1 MDIRL
6 LSVRRADYKC
16 EVKKPATLR
25 EIALSEMEADEMTS
39 FFSPEEIELSNN
51 FLRDGYVVRE
61 TESESNLKGI
71 RQDVIQ
77 IATNRLKQNGLEY
90 ASFDLANSH
99 KFVPNDRLNDLRLT
113 VFTEINKHADIRQR
127 YFSLARHTLAI
138 LVGNELAMQNKVNMS
153 VQQPDDESSVLPM
166 HSDIWTGDSP
176 FQVVLWVPLT
186 DASET
191 NSMFF
196 LPPIAS
202 REARS
207 RVASGEFKSMDQ
219 IENAYRSQLIT
230 MAIPYGKFLIFDSG
244 CLHGNVL
251 NETKTARWSINCRF
265 TGLLTPFT
273 NPERRLGTYYLP
285 ITTRAATKIGLEVLT
300 SERA

>member
-1 MDIRL
+1 MPTDKTVNF
-6 LSVRRADYKC
+6 LSTE
-16 EVKKPATLR
+16 EV
-25 EIALSEMEADEMTS
+25 
-39 FFSPEEIELSNN
+39 ELSST
-51 FLRDGYVVRE
+51 FLQDGFVVCDA
-61 TESESNLKGI
+61 ESEAILEDI

-77 IATNRLKQNGLEY
+77 IASNWLKQNDFNS

-99 KFVPNDRLNDLRLT
+99 NFVPNDQLNDLRLT
-113 VFTEINKHADIRQR
+113 IFAEINKLSDIRQR
-127 YFSLARHTLAI
+127 YFALARQTLAT

-153 VQQPDDESSVLPM
+153 IQQPNDESSVLPM

-202 REARS
+202 REARK
-207 RVASGEFKSMDQ
+207 RVANGEFKSMDQ
-219 IENAYRSQLIT
+219 IEIAYKTQMIT
-230 MAIPYGKFLIFDSG
+230 MVVPFGKVLIFDSG
-244 CLHGNVL
+244 CLHGNVM
-251 NETKTARWSINCRF
+251 NETKTSRWSINCRF
-265 TGLLTPFT
+265 SGLLTPFT

-285 ITTRAATKIGLEVLT
+285 ITTRAATKMGLEVLN
-300 SERA
+300 SEKA

>member
-1 MDIRL
+1 
-6 LSVRRADYKC
+6 
-16 EVKKPATLR
+16 
-25 EIALSEMEADEMTS
+25 
-39 FFSPEEIELSNN
+39 
-51 FLRDGYVVRE
+51 
-61 TESESNLKGI
+61 
-71 RQDVIQ
+71 
-77 IATNRLKQNGLEY
+77 
-90 ASFDLANSH
+90 
-99 KFVPNDRLNDLRLT
+99 
-113 VFTEINKHADIRQR
+113 
-127 YFSLARHTLAI
+127 

-153 VQQPDDESSVLPM
+153 IQQPNDESSVLPM

-202 REARS
+202 REARN
-207 RVASGEFKSMDQ
+207 RVAAGEFKSMDQ
-219 IENAYRSQLIT
+219 IEIAYKTQMIT
-230 MAIPYGKFLIFDSG
+230 MVVPFGKVLVFDSG

-251 NETKTARWSINCRF
+251 NETKTSRWSINCRF

-285 ITTRAATKIGLEVLT
+285 ITTRAATKMGLEVLN
-300 SERA
+300 SEKA

>member
-1 MDIRL
+1 MAKEA
-6 LSVRRADYKC
+6 V
-16 EVKKPATLR
+16 ELR
-25 EIALSEMEADEMTS
+25 EIALSHMEADKTVNFLS
-39 FFSPEEIELSNN
+39 TEEVELSNT
-51 FLRDGYVVRE
+51 FLRDGHVVRE
-61 TESESNLKGI
+61 AESESILESV

-77 IATNRLKQNGLEY
+77 IAKNWLKQNGLES

-113 VFTEINKHADIRQR
+113 IFAEINKLSDIRQR
-127 YFSLARHTLAI
+127 YFSLARQTI
-138 LVGNELAMQNKVNMS
+138 STLVGNELAMQNKVNMS
-153 VQQPDDESSVLPM
+153 VQQLNDESSVLPM

-196 LPPIAS
+196 LPPLAS
-202 REARS
+202 REARN
-207 RVASGEFKSMDQ
+207 RVAAGEFKSMDQ

-230 MAIPYGKFLIFDSG
+230 MVVPHGKVLVFDSS

-251 NETKTARWSINCRF
+251 NETKTSRWSINCRF

-285 ITTRAATKIGLEVLT
+285 ITTRAATKIGLKALT

>member
-1 MDIRL
+1 
-6 LSVRRADYKC
+6 
-16 EVKKPATLR
+16 
-25 EIALSEMEADEMTS
+25 METDKTVS
-39 FFSPEEIELSNN
+39 FLYPEETELSNT

-61 TESESNLKGI
+61 SESELILESI
-71 RQDVIQ
+71 RQDVIR
-77 IATNRLKQNGLEY
+77 IATNWLKQNNFES
-90 ASFDLANSH
+90 ASFDPAYSH
-99 KFVPNDRLNDLRLT
+99 KFVPNDHINDLRLHI
-113 VFTEINKHADIRQR
+113 FAEINKFSDIRQR
-127 YFSLARHTLAI
+127 YFSLARETI
-138 LVGNELAMQNKVNMS
+138 STIVGNELAMQNKVNMS
-153 VQQPDDESSVLPM
+153 VQQPNDESSVLPM

-186 DASET
+186 DASDT

-207 RVASGEFKSMDQ
+207 RVSSGEFRSMEQ
-219 IENAYRSQLIT
+219 IENAYRSQLVT
-230 MAIPYGKFLIFDSG
+230 MVVPYGKVLIFDSS

-285 ITTRAATKIGLEVLT
+285 ITTRAATKIGLEVLN
-300 SERA
+300 SEKA

>member
-1 MDIRL
+1 
-6 LSVRRADYKC
+6 
-16 EVKKPATLR
+16 
-25 EIALSEMEADEMTS
+25 MEADKTVNFLS
-39 FFSPEEIELSNN
+39 TEEVELGNT
-51 FLRDGYVVRE
+51 FLRDGHVVRE
-61 TESESNLKGI
+61 AESESILESV

-77 IATNRLKQNGLEY
+77 IATNWLKQNGLES

-113 VFTEINKHADIRQR
+113 IFAEINKLSDIRQR
-127 YFSLARHTLAI
+127 YFSLARETI
-138 LVGNELAMQNKVNMS
+138 STLVGNELAMQNKVNMS
-153 VQQPDDESSVLPM
+153 VQQPNDESSVLPM

-176 FQVVLWVPLT
+176 FEVVLWVPLT

-207 RVASGEFKSMDQ
+207 RVVSGEFKSMDQ
-219 IENAYRSQLIT
+219 IENAYRSKLIT
-230 MAIPYGKFLIFDSG
+230 MVVPNGKVLIFDSG

-285 ITTRAATKIGLEVLT
+285 ITTRAATKIGLEALT

>member
-1 MDIRL
+1 
-6 LSVRRADYKC
+6 
-16 EVKKPATLR
+16 
-25 EIALSEMEADEMTS
+25 MEADKTVNFLS
-39 FFSPEEIELSNN
+39 TEEVELGNT
-51 FLRDGYVVRE
+51 FLRDGHVVRE
-61 TESESNLKGI
+61 AESESILESV
-71 RQDVIQ
+71 RQDVIK
-77 IATNRLKQNGLEY
+77 IATNWLKQNGLES

-113 VFTEINKHADIRQR
+113 IFAEINKLSDIRQR
-127 YFSLARHTLAI
+127 YFSLARQTI
-138 LVGNELAMQNKVNMS
+138 STLVGNELAMQNKVNMS
-153 VQQPDDESSVLPM
+153 VQQLNDESSVLPM

-196 LPPIAS
+196 LPPLAS
-202 REARS
+202 REARN
-207 RVASGEFKSMDQ
+207 RVAAGEFKSMDQ

-230 MAIPYGKFLIFDSG
+230 MVVPYGKVLVFDSS

-251 NETKTARWSINCRF
+251 NETKTSRWSINCRF

-285 ITTRAATKIGLEVLT
+285 ITTRAATKMGLEIMNT
-300 SERA
+300 DKA

>member
-1 MDIRL
+1 
-6 LSVRRADYKC
+6 V
-16 EVKKPATLR
+16 ATESIELR
-25 EIALSEMEADEMTS
+25 EIALSRMEADKTVS
-39 FFSPEEIELSNN
+39 FLSPEEIKLSST
-51 FLRDGYVVRE
+51 FLRDGYVIR
-61 TESESNLKGI
+61 ESESELILESI
-71 RQDVIQ
+71 RQDVIR
-77 IATNRLKQNGLEY
+77 IATNWLKQNNFES
-90 ASFDLANSH
+90 ASFDLAYSH
-99 KFVPNDRLNDLRLT
+99 KFVPNDHLNDLRLHI
-113 VFTEINKHADIRQR
+113 FAEINKLSDIRQR
-127 YFSLARHTLAI
+127 YFSLARETI
-138 LVGNELAMQNKVNMS
+138 STLVGNELAMQNKVNMS
-153 VQQPDDESSVLPM
+153 IQQPNDESSVLPM

-186 DASET
+186 NASET

-207 RVASGEFKSMDQ
+207 RVASGEFRSMDQ
-219 IENAYRSQLIT
+219 IENAYRSQLVT
-230 MAIPYGKFLIFDSG
+230 MVVPYGKVLIFDSG

-285 ITTRAATKIGLEVLT
+285 ITTRAATKIGLEALT

>member
-1 MDIRL
+1 
-6 LSVRRADYKC
+6 
-16 EVKKPATLR
+16 
-25 EIALSEMEADEMTS
+25 METNKAIS
-39 FFSPEEIELSNN
+39 FFSPDELELTQN

-61 TESESNLKGI
+61 AESESILKSI
-71 RQDVIQ
+71 REDVVR
-77 IATNRLKQNGLEY
+77 IATNWLKQNQLEP
-90 ASFDLANSH
+90 ASFDLAISH
-99 KFVPNDRLNDLRLT
+99 KYVPNDRLNDLRLT
-113 VFTEINKHADIRQR
+113 IFAEINKHSDIRQR
-127 YFSLARHTLAI
+127 YFSLARQTLAT

-186 DASET
+186 DASDT

-196 LPPIAS
+196 LPPNES
-202 REARS
+202 REARH
-207 RVASGEFKSMDQ
+207 RVAAGEFKSMDQ
-219 IENAYRSQLIT
+219 IERAYHSQMIT
-230 MAIPYGKFLIFDSG
+230 MVVPHGKVLIFDSN

-285 ITTRAATKIGLEVLT
+285 ITTRAATKMGLSILN
-300 SERA
+300 ADKA

>member
-1 MDIRL
+1 VAREA
-6 LSVRRADYKC
+6 V
-16 EVKKPATLR
+16 ELR
-25 EIALSEMEADEMTS
+25 EIALSHMEADKTVNFLS
-39 FFSPEEIELSNN
+39 TEEVELSNT
-51 FLRDGYVVRE
+51 FLRDGHVVRE
-61 TESESNLKGI
+61 AESESILESV

-77 IATNRLKQNGLEY
+77 IATNWLKQNGLES
-90 ASFDLANSH
+90 ASFDLPNSH

-113 VFTEINKHADIRQR
+113 IFAEINKLSDIRQR
-127 YFSLARHTLAI
+127 YFSLARQTI
-138 LVGNELAMQNKVNMS
+138 STLVGNELAMQNKVNMS
-153 VQQPDDESSVLPM
+153 VQQPHDESSVLPM

-196 LPPIAS
+196 LPPLAS
-202 REARS
+202 REARN
-207 RVASGEFKSMDQ
+207 RVAAGEFKSMDQ

-230 MAIPYGKFLIFDSG
+230 MVVPYGKVLVFDSS

-251 NETKTARWSINCRF
+251 NETKTSRWSINCRF

-285 ITTRAATKIGLEVLT
+285 ITTRAATKMGLEIMNT
-300 SERA
+300 DKA

>member
-1 MDIRL
+1 
-6 LSVRRADYKC
+6 
-16 EVKKPATLR
+16 
-25 EIALSEMEADEMTS
+25 METDKTIS
-39 FFSPEEIELSNN
+39 FFSSGELELSSI

-61 TESESNLKGI
+61 AESESNLKGI
-71 RQDVIQ
+71 REDVIQ
-77 IATNRLKQNGLEY
+77 IATNWLKQNDLESD
-90 ASFDLANSH
+90 SFDLANSH
-99 KFVPNDRLNDLRLT
+99 KFVPNDQLNDLRLT
-113 VFTEINKHADIRQR
+113 IFAEINKHADIRQR
-127 YFSLARHTLAI
+127 YFSLARQSLAT

-153 VQQPDDESSVLPM
+153 VQQPNDESSVLPM

-202 REARS
+202 REARN
-207 RVASGEFKSMDQ
+207 RVATGEFKSMDQ

-230 MAIPYGKFLIFDSG
+230 MVVPYGKVLIFDSS

-251 NETKTARWSINCRF
+251 NETKTSRWSINCRF

-285 ITTRAATKIGLEVLT
+285 ITTRAATKMGLEIMNT
-300 SERA
+300 DKA

>member
-1 MDIRL
+1 
-6 LSVRRADYKC
+6 
-16 EVKKPATLR
+16 
-25 EIALSEMEADEMTS
+25 MEADKTIS
-39 FFSPEEIELSNN
+39 FFSSEEIELSNN

-61 TESESNLKGI
+61 AESLSVLKGI

-77 IATNRLKQNGLEY
+77 IATKWLKQNDLNS

-113 VFTEINKHADIRQR
+113 IFTEINRLTDIRQR
-127 YFSLARHTLAI
+127 YFSLARQILAT

-153 VQQPDDESSVLPM
+153 VQQPDDESSILPM
-166 HSDIWTGDSP
+166 HSDTWTGDSP

-196 LPPIAS
+196 LPPNES
-202 REARS
+202 REARK
-207 RVASGEFKSMDQ
+207 RVAAGEFKSMDE

-230 MAIPYGKFLIFDSG
+230 MVVPYGKVLVFDSS

-285 ITTRAATKIGLEVLT
+285 ITTRAATKMGLELMNT
-300 SERA
+300 NKA